1 MDLHGWKAKFFDDI
15 RVFDRQSFSQSLA
28 LDPFGRQ
35 AGAGNRAA
43 AAKCLEFGVLDDSG
57 FFINFD
63 LKLHYVA
70 ALRRSYK
77 AGAHIGIL
85 FGKRTDVARIV
96 VVINYFVRIC
106 HFFSCFLLCEER
118 APAYASVAQCTDFK
132 SIPSFAI
139 SYKGDSSR
147 SRRTTSIT
155 RSEERRV

>member
-1 MDLHGWKAKFFDDI
+1 MDLHRWKAKFFDDI
-15 RVFDRQSFSQSLA
+15 RVFDRQGFTHSLA

-35 AGAGNRAA
+35 AGAGNRTA

-63 LKLHYVA
+63 LKLHYIA

-85 FGKRTDVARIV
+85 FGKRTEVTRLL
-96 VVINYFVRIC
+96 VVIYDFVRIC
-106 HFFSCFLLCEER
+106 HFFAWFLLCEER
-118 APAYASVAQCTDFK
+118 AVAPAYASVAQCTDFK

-155 RSEERRV
+155 RPAT